1 MTDNFRLRKL
11 AFHTIQVLQETKRA
25 FRSKDLADLSK
36 YLEEE
41 LRETTE
47 TLKNPGLLT
56 HSPLTNRSRW
66 HWPLKAQK
74 TCAAPRA

>member
-11 AFHTIQVLQETKRA
+11 VFHTIQVLQETKSA

-47 TLKNPGLLT
+47 TLKNPGLF

-74 TCAAPRA
+74 TGAAPRA